1 MFIEEEVN
9 QAKLKHKD
17 MSEISER
24 YLDNEISLLQDLF
37 QSTRSIWIIS
47 SKLTYIIRV
56 RRDSNL
62 AN

>member
-37 QSTRSIWIIS
+37 QSTRSI
-47 SKLTYIIRV
+47 
-56 RRDSNL
+56 
-62 AN
+62 